1 MRERSGGFCAER
13 MGTMEI
19 QSANRLRRNGQ
30 LARTEERKGSAQEP
44 KSRLQ
49 RHREDRLAVSQQ
61 ALAMLEEQNR
71 RAREERERKRLETQ
85 MRGGS
90 EADAVARELKKR
102 IKCQKI
108 AVRIQAG
115 DKVPP
120 QDERYLQENDP
131 QTYQL
136 AIALRQPKK
145 DPKEW
150 DTLLEDEDREGGS
163 SENTGETDG
172 GETPEA

>member
-1 MRERSGGFCAER
+1 
-13 MGTMEI
+13 MEI

-71 RAREERERKRLETQ
+71 RAREEQERKKLETQ

-90 EADAVARELKKR
+90 EADAVTRELKKR

-108 AVRIQAG
+108 AARIQAG

-172 GETPEA
+172 GGAVESGGETPEA

>member
-1 MRERSGGFCAER
+1 
-13 MGTMEI
+13 
-19 QSANRLRRNGQ
+19 
-30 LARTEERKGSAQEP
+30 
-44 KSRLQ
+44 
-49 RHREDRLAVSQQ
+49 
-61 ALAMLEEQNR
+61 MLEEQNR
-71 RAREERERKRLETQ
+71 RAREEQERKKLETQ
-85 MRGGS
+85 MRGVS

-172 GETPEA
+172 RGVRRRNAGGLTDETTEEGSAFLRFFESAGSKRSHRVPCGNWRGHER